1 MSLGMVWI
9 KLHYKSKYLVFTVVD
24 IFSFLSFTGLE
35 SNIAVMSG
43 ETASVSS
50 PEAKWTEVRGQINS
64 HGKDFY

>member
-9 KLHYKSKYLVFTVVD
+9 KLHYKSKYSTVVD